1 MDIQIDKF
9 KDYKVIKDP
18 KSAQLVDSSIN
29 NSWWQND
36 GWSTMYDM
44 GVDEFKEFLP
54 SKWDAFDIE
63 RARHNLAF
71 KKPSKISDKLQ
82 GVFDFLDKKEGKP
95 NPLKAEAES
104 KEAFSDPKALY
115 VGKLGF
121 GYIND
126 QGDVETFPYP
136 ASGLA
141 AEYDGANKSYI
152 TDVKDGGVVVW
163 DDSLEKKVIEKYSGE
178 NTSEEEYII

>member
-18 KSAQLVDSSIN
+18 KAAQLVDSSIN

-44 GVDEFKEFLP
+44 DVEEFKKILP
-54 SKWDAFDIE
+54 SWSGGISRGLE
-63 RARHNLAF
+63 TLSF

-82 GVFDFLDKKEGKP
+82 GVFDFIEKKEGKE
-95 NPLKAEAES
+95 NPLKA
-104 KEAFSDPKALY
+104 KERANEIFSDPKALY

-121 GYIND
+121 SYIND

-136 ASGLA
+136 VSGIYT
-141 AEYDGANKSYI
+141 EEEGDFKSYI
-152 TDVKDGGVVVW
+152 TDVKDGGIVVW
-163 DDSLEKKVIEKYSGE
+163 NDSLEKEIISKYTKD
-178 NTSEEEYII
+178 NYAPEEYIV